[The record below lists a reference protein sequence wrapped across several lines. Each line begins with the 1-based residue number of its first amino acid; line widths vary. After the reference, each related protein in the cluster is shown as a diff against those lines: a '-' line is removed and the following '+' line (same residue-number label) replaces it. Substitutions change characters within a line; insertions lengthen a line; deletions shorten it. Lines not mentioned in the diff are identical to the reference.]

1 MYNLVSSSTVGLASV
16 FQMFNVGTM
25 IKCRLTSYDI
35 KGAFLHVEFGE
46 DDEVTYIKVKKDIA
60 TLWCELDPTAIP
72 FVDSKGELILELD
85 RFIYGLKQ
93 SPLKFQLHLTTVLQ
107 GIGYRKMAN
116 DECMFVKHKGKEYS
130 IITVHVDDI
139 LQISTLDEM
148 YDELEQGLKDAYGT
162 ITTHKEASA
171 YLGMTLERSSC
182 MGYIK
187 VTQQGLIHYVR
198 YYF

>member
-16 FQMFNVGTM
+16 FLMFNLATM

-35 KGAFLHVEFGE
+35 KGAFLHAEFGE

-107 GIGYRKMAN
+107 GIGYKKMAN

-139 LQISTLDEM
+139 LQISTLEEM